1 MNRIISH
8 FLAFIAI
15 LPVVSAS
22 AEDLRAKAE
31 VFFEQH
37 CYDCHDPDME
47 KGGLDLFSLSD
58 DLSDPETTRLWVRIH
73 DRVRDGEMPPPKKK
87 QPAAAEREA
96 FLAELSEIITT
107 EQDRFARES
116 GRAMKRRL
124 NRKEYENTLRD
135 LLDLPH
141 IELAQ
146 MLPRDG
152 EVHGFAKVGEA
163 LDVSH
168 VQMEAYLD
176 AAEFAL
182 RSALDFPAE
191 KPDAVTKRYY
201 AREQQRLSAYAP
213 TFLWDRYWLALD
225 DLTINK
231 EVSWNR
237 KAAKTGGAD
246 DPERREMESV
256 AIFRGA
262 YQPFLYRF
270 NQVSTPV
277 EGRYRVRLKARSVLR
292 QTDLAEHDGK
302 PRFRPTLDPT
312 GERVFPEPVA
322 DRLYPGKRPAL
333 HPIQPE
339 GRKRLKFCP

>member
-225 DLTINK
+225 DLHQQR
-231 EVSWNR
+231 S
-237 KAAKTGGAD
+237 
-246 DPERREMESV
+246 
-256 AIFRGA
+256 F
-262 YQPFLYRF
+262 
-270 NQVSTPV
+270 V
-277 EGRYRVRLKARSVLR
+277 E
-292 QTDLAEHDGK
+292 
-302 PRFRPTLDPT
+302 
-312 GERVFPEPVA
+312 
-322 DRLYPGKRPAL
+322 
-333 HPIQPE
+333 PE
-339 GRKRLKFCP
+339 GGENGRRRRSRAPGNGISRHFSRCLSTVSLPLQPGEYSGGGPLPRPLEGALGSAPDRPGGTRWQAPFPAHS